1 MPQPLRVLIIEDN
14 ARDAE
19 LVVRELHRAG
29 FEPDWRRVDTEKDYV
44 DNLNDDFDIILS
56 DYAMPGFDGMR
67 ALELLKQRGLDT
79 PFVIVSG
86 TIGEDVAV
94 QALTSGAADYLLKDR
109 ITRLGPAVE
118 RVLKQKRLRGERRVA
133 ERALTASEVSYRRLF
148 EAAQDGILILDVHT
162 GRIIDANPF
171 LIELLGSSYRQMVGK
186 TVGELSPFKD
196 MESNKVML
204 ERLQR
209 DGYVRYEDLPLETK
223 DGRHIA
229 VEFVSNVYQAGDR
242 KVIQCNIRD
251 ITARKEAEIASIRLA
266 SIIESSADAIIGK
279 DLNGVITSWNKGAEK
294 IFGYTASEMTG
305 TSIMRLI
312 PADRHDE
319 ENHILEKINRGES
332 VEHFETLRQT
342 KGGQLIDVAV
352 TVSPIMG
359 ATGKVIGVSK
369 VARDIT
375 ARKRAEE
382 ALRLSERRYRR
393 LFETAQDGI
402 LILDSN
408 TRKITDANPFMS
420 NLLDY
425 RHDELLGKELWEIGL
440 LKDEEAS
447 RSAFRELQEKH
458 FIRYENLPLQNKNGL
473 QYDVEFVSNL
483 YDEDNRK
490 VIQCNIRNITERK
503 RAEGQMRDV
512 QTQLEQTNRDLT
524 KRSQEVQYF
533 YHTLSH
539 ELKTPLTA
547 AREFVSIVIDGLAG
561 ELNATQLNYLGIA
574 KKSCTELAVY
584 INDLLD
590 ATRLDTGK
598 LHIELKAAS
607 LVAIIQRAIAVMEPV
622 AAAKSIRLAEELD
635 TRLMDVM
642 VDESRIMQIVTN
654 LLNNALKFT
663 FEGGTIIVKLAEYS
677 KSSECVQIS
686 VTDNGCGIAKDK
698 IENLFHRFYQIKNGD
713 ATPEKGVGLGLYLC
727 RELVLM
733 HGGSIWVKSTLGK
746 GSTFSFTIPKK
757 AATKAAHVLV
767 VDDDS
772 EVREALRQVLE
783 ENGFGVATVA
793 GGSEALQRMSQR
805 IPDVVV
811 LDLMMAGL
819 DGPSTLKQ
827 IRKNLGPIPV
837 IVHTGYPDGEL
848 MQRALESSPFTLLAK
863 PCPPKQFVQTVSRI
877 CQQNQPLRPPPS
889 TRTLNEGN

>member
-1 MPQPLRVLIIEDN
+1 MKTNPPKEGALVDNSTETDPKEAVLESAPESERWNPVPGHNTRIEQAETRTEQANTRTEQAEMRTEQAN
-14 ARDAE
+14 ARTKQAE
-19 LVVRELHRAG
+19 AR
-29 FEPDWRRVDTEKDYV
+29 TEQATTRTEQA
-44 DNLNDDFDIILS
+44 NTRTEQANTRTEQ
-56 DYAMPGFDGMR
+56 AEMR
-67 ALELLKQRGLDT
+67 AETSEQGFRVSEL
-79 PFVIVSG
+79 
-86 TIGEDVAV
+86 
-94 QALTSGAADYLLKDR
+94 
-109 ITRLGPAVE
+109 
-118 RVLKQKRLRGERRVA
+118 
-133 ERALTASEVSYRRLF
+133 SYRRLF
-148 EAAQDGILILDVHT
+148 EAAKDGILILDVDT
-162 GRIIDANPF
+162 GRISDVNPF
-171 LIELLGSSYRQMVGK
+171 LVELLGSSHSEMLGK

-229 VEFVSNVYQAGDR
+229 VEFVSNVYQVGDK

-251 ITARKEAEIASIRLA
+251 ITERKREEMASIRLA

-279 DLNGVITSWNKGAEK
+279 DLNSVITSWNKGAEQ
-294 IFGYTASEMTG
+294 IFGYPASEMIG

-332 VEHFETLRQT
+332 IEHFETLRQT
-342 KGGQLIDVAV
+342 KDGRLIDVSV
-352 TVSPIMG
+352 TVSAIKE
-359 ATGKVIGVSK
+359 AAGKVIGVSK

-375 ARKRAEE
+375 VRKRAEE
-382 ALRLSERRYRR
+382 ALRLSEIRYRR

-420 NLLDY
+420 NLLGY

-440 LKDEEAS
+440 LKDEEAN
-447 RSAFRELQEKH
+447 RSAFRALQEKH
-458 FIRYENLPLQNKNGL
+458 FIRYENLPLQNKKG
-473 QYDVEFVSNL
+473 QQHEVEFVSNL
-483 YDEDNRK
+483 YHEGERK

-503 RAEGQMRDV
+503 RAEQKMHDV

-524 KRSQEVQYF
+524 KRSQEIQYF

-598 LHIELKAAS
+598 LHIELKAVS
-607 LVAIIQRAIAVMEPV
+607 LAAIIQRAIAVMEPV
-622 AAAKSIRLAEELD
+622 AARKKIRLSKELETD
-635 TRLMDVM
+635 MTDVM
-642 VDESRIMQIVTN
+642 VDESRIMQILTN

-663 FEGGTIIVKLAEYS
+663 FEGGAIIVKLAEYS

-686 VTDNGCGIAKDK
+686 VTDNGCGIPKDK
-698 IENLFHRFYQIKNGD
+698 IDNLFHRFYQIENGD

-733 HGGSIWVKSTLGK
+733 HGGSIWVESMLGK
-746 GSTFSFTIPKK
+746 GSTFSFTIPKQP
-757 AATKAAHVLV
+757 ATKTAHVLV
-767 VDDDS
+767 VDDDD
-772 EVREALRQVLE
+772 EVREALRRVLKDD
-783 ENGFGVATVA
+783 GFDVVTVA
-793 GGSEALQRMSQR
+793 GGSEALQRIGQKT
-805 IPDVVV
+805 PDVVV
-811 LDLMMAGL
+811 LDLMMVGL
-819 DGPSTLKQ
+819 DGADTLKE

-837 IVHTGYPDGEL
+837 IVHTGYPNGDL

-863 PCPPKQFVQTVSRI
+863 PCPPKRFVETVRRI
-877 CQQNQPLRPPPS
+877 CHQNQPVRPPSS